1 MTFTLA
7 ETLWLADHGFD
18 NLLLAYPT
26 TDRAAL
32 PQLGELT
39 AEDPERAPIVMVDSV
54 EHLDLIES
62 ATAQPV
68 RLCLDLDAGYWR
80 AGGRVKIGPK
90 RSPLHTPEQI
100 RALAVEIARRP
111 SLTLVALMSY
121 EGHIAGFGDNVAGK
135 SAQNAAV
142 RWMQRR
148 SFAELRERRA
158 RAVELLR
165 DVADIKIVNAGGT
178 GDLQLVAQEPA
189 ITEATAGSGFYAPT
203 LFDSY
208 STFTLRP
215 AAIFAL
221 PVCRRPAGDTV
232 TALGGGYLASGVGAK
247 DRMPTPTCR
256 AGSNWT
262 RWKAPVR
269 SRRHCR
275 ARRPGDC
282 RSATRCISGTPRPAS
297 CVSASIGCIWFGAR
311 RSSTPS
317 RPTGVRVALFSN
329 DGMVRLPAVRQGAA
343 MTAITAL
350 PTELATMREVIETL
364 APIERGAGDPGEQ
377 EAAAKIVEYL
387 RAAGA
392 QNARIEEEQFYDGY
406 PQLHAKL
413 SAVGVGAAIAGLIS
427 RRLRVL
433 AGLAGLGA
441 GLAIADDCSNGVRV
455 VRKKLQSPER
465 HGMSWPKPATPPAS
479 GRSWCALIT
488 TPHTAASSSNPAISG
503 SSSSDSR
510 GSSSASTPHCRTGG
524 RRSWRRRWPAPARCG
539 AAAR

>member
-1 MTFTLA
+1 MPEVGPEQRADEPVRLDAQGRLQRYEKAFAALDAPFAFIDLDAMWANAAQLLSLAGDKPIRVASKSLRCRPLQREILDSNVRFDGLMTFTLA

-189 ITEATAGSGFYAPT
+189 ITEATVGSGFYAPT

-247 DRMPTPTCR
+247 DRMPTPYLPSGLKLDPMEGTGEVQTPLSGP
-256 AGSNWT
+256 A
-262 RWKAPVR
+262 
-269 SRRHCR
+269 
-275 ARRPGDC
+275 ARRLQIGDKVYFRHTKAGELC
-282 RSATRCISGTPRPAS
+282 ER
-297 CVSASIGCIWFGAR
+297 F
-311 RSSTPS
+311 
-317 RPTGVRVALFSN
+317 
-329 DGMVRLPAVRQGAA
+329 DRLYLV
-343 MTAITAL
+343 
-350 PTELATMREVIETL
+350 
-364 APIERGAGDPGEQ
+364 RGAQIVDAVPTYRGEG
-377 EAAAKIVEYL
+377 
-387 RAAGA
+387 RA
-392 QNARIEEEQFYDGY
+392 F
-406 PQLHAKL
+406 L
-413 SAVGVGAAIAGLIS
+413 
-427 RRLRVL
+427 
-433 AGLAGLGA
+433 
-441 GLAIADDCSNGVRV
+441 
-455 VRKKLQSPER
+455 
-465 HGMSWPKPATPPAS
+465 
-479 GRSWCALIT
+479 
-488 TPHTAASSSNPAISG
+488 
-503 SSSSDSR
+503 
-510 GSSSASTPHCRTGG
+510 
-524 RRSWRRRWPAPARCG
+524 
-539 AAAR
+539 